1 MNDYYV
7 EMYHGGKPKIYLDNM
22 YTLPMCEVCKGK
34 GIFYFTREERL
45 DDSQVCGHC
54 NGRGWLYE

>member
-1 MNDYYV
+1 
-7 EMYHGGKPKIYLDNM
+7 
-22 YTLPMCEVCKGK
+22 MCEVCKGK